1 MLELANAL
9 NIDLLLLFS
18 FTGAQ
23 MINEFNNHFGNL
35 KKHQNL
41 IKSMGEGIRM
51 NPDITVGGYL
61 CVVSC
66 LASV

>member
-1 MLELANAL
+1 
-9 NIDLLLLFS
+9 
-18 FTGAQ
+18 

-66 LASV
+66 LTCV